1 MWVKYSNQPTICF
14 RCKSLG
20 RIAKNCT
27 GEELPKRNVNINS
40 HESTTIEAPI
50 KQRQDKEKV
59 MNKTHRSIFVNDG
72 TESELKNSSISKNY
86 TGSDIEKDLKE
97 WDKFIKEK
105 SDLKRGRLE
114 NKSQSSTDTSP
125 SYKKK
130 AMDNDDVFLTPD
142 LAWTEAMGLSS
153 STEADYTNSASRIY
167 CKICQKPMKQG

>member
-20 RIAKNCT
+20 HIAKNCP
-27 GEELPKRNVNINS
+27 GEELQKRNVNINS

-50 KQRQDKEKV
+50 KQRQDTENI

-72 TESELKNSSISKNY
+72 TESELKNSSISKIY
-86 TGSDIEKDLKE
+86 TNSNIEKDLKE
-97 WDKFIKEK
+97 WDKFMKK
-105 SDLKRGRLE
+105 NSDLKRGRLE

-130 AMDNDDVFLTPD
+130 AWIMTMFF
-142 LAWTEAMGLSS
+142 
-153 STEADYTNSASRIY
+153 
-167 CKICQKPMKQG
+167 